1 MFVVVV
7 IVILVS
13 VVISIVIVV
22 FVDSPVFVAV
32 VLVTERSFL
41 GIRRRGVGIGVPGG
55 GATAESGGSD
65 ESGIAHDGRIAFD
78 GDSSDVVVVAIP
90 VATVIVVISHVER
103 SAPVAKASRRI
114 GRTVGWIGRRRRRR
128 RRRRSM
134 ARRSRVDGSRTAE
147 IAPEA
152 VRKALSGVHVGH
164 SDGVSRIPV
173 EIAVSRTGCRSD
185 GSVATRCRRSSRR
198 RRRPP
203 GTARTAAASTGKDA
217 RRSASS
223 DKARG
228 TKDGRIALDGHPS
241 HRSLKGAAP
250 SSSRGSRATAAAGHA
265 DDADAVVVSAAV
277 SPDGV
282 GGAGGIRARRPAGR
296 RRRR

>member
-32 VLVTERSFL
+32 VLVTERSFR

-78 GDSSDVVVVAIP
+78 GDSTDVVVVAIP
-90 VATVIVVISHVER
+90 VASVIVVISHVER

-114 GRTVGWIGRRRRRR
+114 GRTVGWIGRR

-228 TKDGRIALDGHPS
+228 TKDGRIALDGHSS

-282 GGAGGIRARRPAGR
+282 GGAGGIRARRR
-296 RRRR
+296 RRR

>member
-32 VLVTERSFL
+32 VLVTERSFR

-78 GDSSDVVVVAIP
+78 GDSTDVVVVAIP
-90 VATVIVVISHVER
+90 VASVIVVISHVER

-114 GRTVGWIGRRRRRR
+114 GRTVGWIGRR

-217 RRSASS
+217 RRSTSS

-282 GGAGGIRARRPAGR
+282 GGAGGIRARRR
-296 RRRR
+296 RRR